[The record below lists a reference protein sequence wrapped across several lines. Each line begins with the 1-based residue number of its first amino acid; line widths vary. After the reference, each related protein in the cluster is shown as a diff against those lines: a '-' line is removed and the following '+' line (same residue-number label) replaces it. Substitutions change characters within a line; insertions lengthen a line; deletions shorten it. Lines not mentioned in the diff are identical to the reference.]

1 MPALN
6 SVCNQIL
13 HIFFIP
19 FFFARPASVSRA
31 CLARR
36 FAYALPPMNTVTR
49 SAMLVLCCVT
59 LIELLP
65 VGCARTPAPGPQ
77 PAAFDARAR
86 QIVAQMTLDEKIA
99 QLHGIRDSNNYRI
112 VPGLARLDIPA
123 LTVANGPAG
132 LGPAGPGHEGKATAL
147 PAPIALAATW
157 DVEAARAHGDV
168 AGGEAV
174 LLGNLLLESPD
185 INIARTPHNGRT
197 FESFG
202 EDPFLSGRLAVA
214 YVRGIQ
220 SHPIIANV
228 KHYAGNNQEQNRM
241 RVNDVIDERTLRE
254 LYLPAFEAAIVE
266 GQCASLMGAYN
277 KVNGAYCCENDVLL
291 NQILKGDWKFA
302 GFVTSDFGAVHST
315 VPSAKAGLDLEMPT
329 GIYFGQTLKSAVTT
343 GEVTEAMLDEKLVR
357 RFRTMMSR
365 GVWNPLPARGEI
377 PPGNAALALK
387 LGAEGIVLLKN
398 AGGQLPL
405 QTNALHSL
413 AVIGPFAAH
422 AMTGGGGSSKVNPI
436 LTVDPVAGIH
446 QFVGSDVRISEDAGT
461 NVAAAV
467 AAAKAADVAIL
478 MLGDRQAEG
487 RDHPIS
493 LSEDQDALAAAVL
506 AANPHTV
513 VVLKSGGPV
522 LMPWAGQAPAILEAW
537 YPGEEDGAA
546 VAAVLFGAV
555 NPSGKLP
562 ITFPK
567 RDEDLPLQTAD
578 QYPGVQNTAQY
589 SEELLVGY
597 RWYDAQKIE
606 PLFPFGHGLSYTTFA
621 YSNLKVA
628 PPTRAKNVTVQFD
641 LANTG
646 SRAGAEV
653 VQLYMGLPSLPNV
666 PQPSRQLKGFRR
678 VELEAGKSAHV
689 TLTLDARALSYWDA
703 ASHGWKIAPGS
714 YTIWAASSSRDL
726 RLTQTFDVK

>member
-1 MPALN
+1 MLALCCFTLLN
-6 SVCNQIL
+6 L
-13 HIFFIP
+13 LP
-19 FFFARPASVSRA
+19 LSRA
-31 CLARR
+31 GAQ
-36 FAYALPPMNTVTR
+36 APM
-49 SAMLVLCCVT
+49 
-59 LIELLP
+59 
-65 VGCARTPAPGPQ
+65 PQ
-77 PAAFDARAR
+77 PADFEARAR

-99 QLHGIRDSNNYRI
+99 QLHGIRDAANYRV
-112 VPGLARLDIPA
+112 VPGLPRLGIPA

-132 LGPAGPGHEGKATAL
+132 VGPAGPGHEGKATAL

-168 AGGEAV
+168 AGDEAV
-174 LLGNLLLESPD
+174 LLGNLLIESPD

-202 EDPFLSGRLAVA
+202 EDPFLSGRLAAA
-214 YVRGIQ
+214 YVQGIQ
-220 SHPIIANV
+220 SHPVIANV

-266 GQCASLMGAYN
+266 GHSASLMGAYN

-315 VPSAKAGLDLEMPT
+315 GPSAKAGLDLEMPT
-329 GIYFGQTLKSAVTT
+329 GIYFGQALKTAVTN
-343 GEVTEAMLDEKLVR
+343 GEVAEALLDEKLVR

-365 GVWNPLPARGEI
+365 GVWDQPPARGPI
-377 PPGNAALALK
+377 PPEHAAIALK

-405 QTNALHSL
+405 KADAVHSL
-413 AVIGPFAAH
+413 AVIGPFAAQ
-422 AMTGGGGSSKVNPI
+422 AMTGGGGSSHVNPI
-436 LTVDPVAGIH
+436 LTVDPVAGI
-446 QFVGSDVRISEDAGT
+446 QKLVGNDVKIREDDGT
-461 NVAAAV
+461 NVATAA

-487 RDHPIS
+487 RDHPIA
-493 LSEDQDALAAAVL
+493 LSDAQNALAAAVL
-506 AANPHTV
+506 AANPHTI

-522 LMPWAGQAPAILEAW
+522 LLPWADQAPAILEAW

-546 VAAVLFGAV
+546 VAAVLFGSV

-567 RDEDLPLQTAD
+567 RDEDLPLQTAA
-578 QYPGVQNTAQY
+578 QYPGVQDVAQY
-589 SEELLVGY
+589 SEGLLVGY
-597 RWYDAQKIE
+597 RWYDDRKIE
-606 PLFPFGHGLSYTTFA
+606 PLFAFGHGLSYTAFT
-621 YSNLKVA
+621 YMNLKAAA
-628 PPTRAKNVTVQFD
+628 PTGAKSVTVEFD

-646 SRAGAEV
+646 GRAGAEV
-653 VQLYMGLPSLPNV
+653 VQLYLALPSQPNV
-666 PQPSRQLKGFRR
+666 PQPPRQLKGFRR
-678 VELEAGKSAHV
+678 VELAAGETAHV
-689 TLTLDARALSYWDA
+689 SFTLDARALSYWDA
-703 ASHGWKIAPGS
+703 TSHGWKVAPGS
-714 YTIWAASSSRDL
+714 YTVWAASSSRDL
-726 RLTQTFDVK
+726 RLSQIASLCDFNVVK

>member
-1 MPALN
+1 MKT
-6 SVCNQIL
+6 
-13 HIFFIP
+13 FT
-19 FFFARPASVSRA
+19 RPV
-31 CLARR
+31 
-36 FAYALPPMNTVTR
+36 
-49 SAMLVLCCVT
+49 MLVLGCVM

-112 VPGLARLDIPA
+112 VPGLARLGIPA

-202 EDPFLSGRLAVA
+202 EDPFLSGRLAAA

-220 SHPIIANV
+220 IHPIIANV

-266 GQCASLMGAYN
+266 GHCASLMGAYN

-329 GIYFGQTLKSAVTT
+329 GVYFGQALKSAVTE

-365 GVWNPLPARGEI
+365 GVWDPLPARGPI
-377 PPGNAALALK
+377 PPGNAAIAMK

-398 AGGQLPL
+398 TGGQLPL

-422 AMTGGGGSSKVNPI
+422 AMTGGGGSSHVNPF

-446 QFVGSDVRISEDAGT
+446 QFVGDNVKINEYAGT
-461 NVAAAV
+461 NVAAAA
-467 AAAKAADVAIL
+467 AAAKAADVVIL

-487 RDHPIS
+487 RDHPIA

-522 LMPWAGQAPAILEAW
+522 LMPWASQAPAILEAW

-567 RDEDLPLQTAD
+567 SDRDLPLRTAD
-578 QYPGVQNTAQY
+578 QYPGVQNAAQY
-589 SEELLVGY
+589 SEGLLVGY

-621 YSNLKVA
+621 YSDLKVA
-628 PPTRAKNVTVQFD
+628 PPTGATNVTVQFD
-641 LANTG
+641 LSNTG
-646 SRAGAEV
+646 RRAGVEV
-653 VQLYMGLPSLPNV
+653 VQLYVGLPSLPDV
-666 PQPSRQLKGFRR
+666 PQPPRQLKGFRR

-714 YTIWAASSSRDL
+714 YTVWAASSSRDL

>member
-1 MPALN
+1 
-6 SVCNQIL
+6 
-13 HIFFIP
+13 
-19 FFFARPASVSRA
+19 
-31 CLARR
+31 
-36 FAYALPPMNTVTR
+36 
-49 SAMLVLCCVT
+49 
-59 LIELLP
+59 
-65 VGCARTPAPGPQ
+65 
-77 PAAFDARAR
+77 
-86 QIVAQMTLDEKIA
+86 
-99 QLHGIRDSNNYRI
+99 
-112 VPGLARLDIPA
+112 
-123 LTVANGPAG
+123 
-132 LGPAGPGHEGKATAL
+132 
-147 PAPIALAATW
+147 
-157 DVEAARAHGDV
+157 
-168 AGGEAV
+168 
-174 LLGNLLLESPD
+174 
-185 INIARTPHNGRT
+185 
-197 FESFG
+197 
-202 EDPFLSGRLAVA
+202 
-214 YVRGIQ
+214 
-220 SHPIIANV
+220 
-228 KHYAGNNQEQNRM
+228 
-241 RVNDVIDERTLRE
+241 
-254 LYLPAFEAAIVE
+254 
-266 GQCASLMGAYN
+266 
-277 KVNGAYCCENDVLL
+277 
-291 NQILKGDWKFA
+291 
-302 GFVTSDFGAVHST
+302 
-315 VPSAKAGLDLEMPT
+315 
-329 GIYFGQTLKSAVTT
+329 
-343 GEVTEAMLDEKLVR
+343 
-357 RFRTMMSR
+357 
-365 GVWNPLPARGEI
+365 
-377 PPGNAALALK
+377 
-387 LGAEGIVLLKN
+387 
-398 AGGQLPL
+398 
-405 QTNALHSL
+405 
-413 AVIGPFAAH
+413 
-422 AMTGGGGSSKVNPI
+422 
-436 LTVDPVAGIH
+436 VDPVAGIH

>member
-1 MPALN
+1 
-6 SVCNQIL
+6 
-13 HIFFIP
+13 
-19 FFFARPASVSRA
+19 
-31 CLARR
+31 
-36 FAYALPPMNTVTR
+36 
-49 SAMLVLCCVT
+49 
-59 LIELLP
+59 
-65 VGCARTPAPGPQ
+65 
-77 PAAFDARAR
+77 
-86 QIVAQMTLDEKIA
+86 MTLDEKIA

-112 VPGLARLDIPA
+112 VPGLARLGIPA

-202 EDPFLSGRLAVA
+202 EDPFLSGRLAAA

-220 SHPIIANV
+220 IHPIIANV

-266 GQCASLMGAYN
+266 GHCASLMGAYN

-329 GIYFGQTLKSAVTT
+329 GVYFGQALKSAVTE

-365 GVWNPLPARGEI
+365 GVWDPLPARGPI
-377 PPGNAALALK
+377 PPGNAAIAMK

-398 AGGQLPL
+398 TGGQLPL

-422 AMTGGGGSSKVNPI
+422 AMTGGGGSSHVNPF

-446 QFVGSDVRISEDAGT
+446 QFVGDNVKINEYRRNQCGRGRRRRQGRQRRHPDAGQP
-461 NVAAAV
+461 A
-467 AAAKAADVAIL
+467 
-478 MLGDRQAEG
+478 G
-487 RDHPIS
+487 RRKGP
-493 LSEDQDALAAAVL
+493 
-506 AANPHTV
+506 PHR
-513 VVLKSGGPV
+513 LERRSRC
-522 LMPWAGQAPAILEAW
+522 AG
-537 YPGEEDGAA
+537 
-546 VAAVLFGAV
+546 
-555 NPSGKLP
+555 
-562 ITFPK
+562 
-567 RDEDLPLQTAD
+567 R
-578 QYPGVQNTAQY
+578 
-589 SEELLVGY
+589 
-597 RWYDAQKIE
+597 R
-606 PLFPFGHGLSYTTFA
+606 
-621 YSNLKVA
+621 
-628 PPTRAKNVTVQFD
+628 RARGQ
-641 LANTG
+641 
-646 SRAGAEV
+646 SPHRRRPQERRAGADALGQPGARHSGSV
-653 VQLYMGLPSLPNV
+653 VSRRGRRGGRCSRVIWRGQSVGQTPHHFPQKRQGFAPANRGPISGRPECGAILRRTACGLPMVRCP
-666 PQPSRQLKGFRR
+666 K
-678 VELEAGKSAHV
+678 
-689 TLTLDARALSYWDA
+689 D
-703 ASHGWKIAPGS
+703 
-714 YTIWAASSSRDL
+714 
-726 RLTQTFDVK
+726 